1 MRIMRLK
8 DSPRHIQTSYPSSET
23 SFTPSDIKIKLIFS
37 TLSSTEAKPLTVNS
51 RNNVFVHSKA

>member
-8 DSPRHIQTSYPSSET
+8 DSPRHIQTSNPSSET

-51 RNNVFVHSKA
+51 RNEVLVH